1 MATDTLT
8 LGHPGYLSALSYLS
22 LASNTMWGPIP
33 ESLKC
38 ASALVTLVL
47 SDNSFSG
54 GMPELFDPSHIRYV
68 VRGRAVT
75 PCAVVRVRCCVRQT
89 NLRVV
94 QDVSLNQLSGPLPQR
109 WNVSNAAR
117 TLWLSFAENKFT
129 GMCCVCFE

>member
-1 MATDTLT
+1 MYGT
-8 LGHPGYLSALSYLS
+8 
-22 LASNTMWGPIP
+22 IP

-68 VRGRAVT
+68 VRGHAVT
-75 PCAVVRVRCCVRQT
+75 SCAVVRVRWCVCGGACAVVRVRVRET
-89 NLRVV
+89 NESTCAV
-94 QDVSLNQLSGPLPQR
+94 QDVSLNELSGPLPQR

-129 GMCCVCFE
+129 GMCVLNECVACVACVA